1 MTLSGV
7 QKSGL
12 LAGRVALVSGGAQG
26 IGRAIVERFQREGAQ
41 TILLDNDCAAGE
53 ATAKELAG

>member
-1 MTLSGV
+1 MTLSGA

-26 IGRAIVERFQREGAQ
+26 IGRAIVER
-41 TILLDNDCAAGE
+41 LHAAGFDICFTFRSSKAE
-53 ATAKELAG
+53 ADELARAVN